1 MSAKKQERT
10 KVYDSCSFCFYVVL
24 KIFKKLFTFFA
35 ENSPLYASFMG
46 EKEKQDFSQK
56 AAKRIN
62 MALFGKNQDRYGG
75 MIIEKSD

>member
-1 MSAKKQERT
+1 MPNFFQKT
-10 KVYDSCSFCFYVVL
+10 FH
-24 KIFKKLFTFFA
+24 FFA
-35 ENSPLYASFMG
+35 ENRPPYSSLMG
-46 EKEKQDFSQK
+46 EKEKQDFLQK